1 MMPQFVGNSMMIFKT
16 LKKLFLLVIPCC
28 FALAQPDGF
37 TALFNGRN
45 LEGWWGLGTENPA
58 VWMNLRN
65 EELSKKKQDSLAD
78 IKKHWYVENG
88 ELVNDGKG
96 LYLTTE
102 KNFRNFELLLE
113 YKTVPLADSGI
124 YLRGMPQVQI
134 WDTTEAGG
142 KWRFGAKYGSGGLW
156 NNRPK
161 EGWKPLI
168 CADRPFGEWNRF
180 SITMSEDRVTVF
192 LNERLVVDN
201 APMINY
207 WAKKGPLVEKG
218 PIQLQTHGGEIRW
231 KDIFLKELK

>member
-1 MMPQFVGNSMMIFKT
+1 MVPQFIGSNVMVFKT

-28 FALAQPDGF
+28 FSLAQPDGF
-37 TALFNGRN
+37 TALFNGKN

-58 VWMNLRN
+58 TWMSLS
-65 EELSKKKQDSLAD
+65 EGELSKKMQDSLAD
-78 IKKHWYVENG
+78 IKKHWRVEDG
-88 ELVNDGKG
+88 ELVNDGQG

-102 KNFRNFELLLE
+102 KNFRDFELLLE

-134 WDTTEAGG
+134 WDTTKEGG
-142 KWRFGAKYGSGGLW
+142 KWRFGAEHGSGGLW

-161 EGWKPLI
+161 EGWKPLVH
-168 CADRPFGEWNRF
+168 ADNPFGEWNNFR
-180 SITMSEDRVTVF
+180 ITMSKDRVTVL
-192 LNERLVVDN
+192 LNKKLVVDN

-231 KDIFLKELK
+231 KDIFLKELD

>member
-1 MMPQFVGNSMMIFKT
+1 MPQFIVSSFMIFKT
-16 LKKLFLLVIPCC
+16 LRILFLLVIPCC
-28 FALAQPDGF
+28 FVLAQPNGF
-37 TALFNGRN
+37 TALFNGKN

-58 VWMNLRN
+58 IWMNLS
-65 EELSKKKQDSLAD
+65 EGELSKKKQDSLAD
-78 IKKHWYVENG
+78 IKKHWHVENG
-88 ELVNDGKG
+88 ELINDGQG

-134 WDTTEAGG
+134 WDTTEEGG
-142 KWRFGAKYGSGGLW
+142 KWRFGAEHGSGGLW

-161 EGWKPLI
+161 EGWKPLVH
-168 CADRPFGEWNRF
+168 ADKPFGEWNHCR
-180 SITMSEDRVTVF
+180 ITMSKDRVSVF
-192 LNERLVVDN
+192 LNKKLVVDD

-231 KDIFLKELK
+231 KDIFLKELN